1 MTSLDKPTSDTDS
14 TTRTDQ
20 EATDAKAVTEAALFE
35 AFGGV
40 RGMVETVVPGLLFVT
55 IFTINKDLHSSAIA
69 ALAVSLIL
77 VAVRLIRKDTVK
89 HAFSGVF
96 GVAFGVVFAMMTG
109 NAKDF
114 YLPGMLYTLGL
125 ALAYLITT
133 LAGVPLIGLIL
144 GPVFKE
150 NLSWRTRNPGRKKAY
165 AKASYAWGLIL
176 LAKCAILFPLYW
188 WADTTQ
194 FGWVLVALKIPPFL
208 LAVYLTW
215 VFLAKAPPPI
225 DVFAEMEA
233 EEQAE
238 KDRKAAE
245 AAAAPRRA
253 TRSSEERQAV
263 APKPRGG
270 PGTVSHGSGPSPYV
284 RPALSRPSRPG
295 APTAGPPT
303 APREPARPRTAA
315 RRRPPGSP
323 RCSASEPAARG

>member
-1 MTSLDKPTSDTDS
+1 VTSLDKPTDRDLGGV
-14 TTRTDQ
+14 DADADA
-20 EATDAKAVTEAALFE
+20 EAAASKAVTEAALFE

-55 IFTINKDLHSSAIA
+55 IFTINKNLNMSVIA
-69 ALAVSLIL
+69 ALAVSFVL
-77 VAVRLIRKDTVK
+77 VAVRLVMKDTVK

-96 GVAFGVVFAMMTG
+96 GVVFGVVFAKMTG

-125 ALAYLITT
+125 SLAYMITT
-133 LAGVPLIGLIL
+133 LSGVPLIGLIL

-165 AKASYAWGLIL
+165 AKASWAWGLIL

-188 WADTTQ
+188 WADPTQ

-208 LAVYLTW
+208 LAVWLTW

-233 EEQAE
+233 EEKAE
-238 KDRKAAE
+238 EARKAE
-245 AAAAPRRA
+245 AAGEPVTERKGGARHRREA
-253 TRSSEERQAV
+253 
-263 APKPRGG
+263 
-270 PGTVSHGSGPSPYV
+270 
-284 RPALSRPSRPG
+284 
-295 APTAGPPT
+295 
-303 APREPARPRTAA
+303 
-315 RRRPPGSP
+315 
-323 RCSASEPAARG
+323 

>member
-1 MTSLDKPTSDTDS
+1 MTSLDKPTPTQ
-14 TTRTDQ
+14 TTPHDQ
-20 EATDAKAVTEAALFE
+20 QQQESDAKAVTEAALFE

-40 RGMVETVVPGLLFVT
+40 RGMVETVLPGLLFVT
-55 IFTINKDLHSSAIA
+55 IFTINKDLHIAAIA
-69 ALAVSLIL
+69 ALALSLLL

-125 ALAYLITT
+125 AVAYIATT
-133 LAGVPLIGLIL
+133 IAGVPLIGLIL

-165 AKASYAWGLIL
+165 AKASWAWGLIL

-188 WADTTQ
+188 WADTEQ
-194 FGWVLVALKIPPFL
+194 LGWVLVTLKIPPFL

-215 VFLAKAPPPI
+215 VFLAKAPAPI

-233 EEQAE
+233 EERAE
-238 KDRKAAE
+238 KERKAA
-245 AAAAPRRA
+245 
-253 TRSSEERQAV
+253 Q
-263 APKPRGG
+263 
-270 PGTVSHGSGPSPYV
+270 
-284 RPALSRPSRPG
+284 
-295 APTAGPPT
+295 
-303 APREPARPRTAA
+303 REV
-315 RRRPPGSP
+315 
-323 RCSASEPAARG
+323 

>member
-1 MTSLDKPTSDTDS
+1 MTSYDRPT
-14 TTRTDQ
+14 
-20 EATDAKAVTEAALFE
+20 TDAHAHPDSSAGPSSAAPGQGAEDAPDGRQVTEAALFE

-55 IFTINKDLHSSAIA
+55 IFTINKDLHVSAIA
-69 ALAVSLIL
+69 ALAVSLVL
-77 VAVRLIRKDTVK
+77 AAVRLVRKDTVK

-125 ALAYLITT
+125 AVAYIVTT
-133 LAGVPLIGLIL
+133 LAGVPLIGLML

-150 NLSWRTRNPGRKKAY
+150 NLSWRTRNPGRKTAY
-165 AKASYAWGLIL
+165 AKASWAWGLIL

-194 FGWVLVALKIPPFL
+194 LGWILIALKIPPFL

-215 VFLAKAPPPI
+215 IFLAKAPPPI

-233 EEQAE
+233 KEKAEE
-238 KDRKAAE
+238 E
-245 AAAAPRRA
+245 A
-253 TRSSEERQAV
+253 EERRRTERETLDGV
-263 APKPRGG
+263 ADDLGRNLVQEITAEP
-270 PGTVSHGSGPSPYV
+270 
-284 RPALSRPSRPG
+284 PAD
-295 APTAGPPT
+295 
-303 APREPARPRTAA
+303 
-315 RRRPPGSP
+315 RPPGGG
-323 RCSASEPAARG
+323 RHRR

>member
-1 MTSLDKPTSDTDS
+1 MTSLDKPTTEETSADTSAD
-14 TTRTDQ
+14 
-20 EATDAKAVTEAALFE
+20 DARAVTEAALFE

-40 RGMVETVVPGLLFVT
+40 RGMVETVLPGLLFVSIYT
-55 IFTINKDLHSSAIA
+55 VNKNLHMSALA
-69 ALAVSLIL
+69 ALGVAL
-77 VAVRLIRKDTVK
+77 VMVVIRLVRRDTVK

-96 GVAFGVVFAMMTG
+96 GVGFGVVFAMMTG

-125 ALAYLITT
+125 ALAYIVTAM
-133 LAGVPLIGLIL
+133 AGVPLIGLML

-165 AKASYAWGLIL
+165 TKASWAWGLIL

-194 FGWVLVALKIPPFL
+194 LGWVLVALKIPPFL

-233 EEQAE
+233 EERAE
-238 KDRKAAE
+238 EERKAA
-245 AAAAPRRA
+245 AAAGENAG
-253 TRSSEERQAV
+253 E
-263 APKPRGG
+263 
-270 PGTVSHGSGPSPYV
+270 
-284 RPALSRPSRPG
+284 G
-295 APTAGPPT
+295 APAG
-303 APREPARPRTAA
+303 RH
-315 RRRPPGSP
+315 RRQS
-323 RCSASEPAARG
+323 

>member
-1 MTSLDKPTSDTDS
+1 MTSHDRPT
-14 TTRTDQ
+14 
-20 EATDAKAVTEAALFE
+20 TDASADHSSAPPASGAGKDANGRDVTEAALFE

-40 RGMVETVVPGLLFVT
+40 RGMVETVLPGLLFIT
-55 IFTINKDLHSSAIA
+55 IYTINKDLHLSAIA
-69 ALAVSLIL
+69 ALAVSL
-77 VAVRLIRKDTVK
+77 VMAAVRLVRKDTVK

-125 ALAYLITT
+125 ALAYILTT
-133 LAGVPLIGLIL
+133 LAGAPLIGLIL

-165 AKASYAWGLIL
+165 AKASMAWGLIL

-188 WADTTQ
+188 WANTSQ
-194 FGWVLVALKIPPFL
+194 LGWVLIALKIPPFL

-233 EEQAE
+233 KEKAAEQAE
-238 KDRKAAE
+238 K
-245 AAAAPRRA
+245 
-253 TRSSEERQAV
+253 ERTVLSRVADDLSQGVTPEAV
-263 APKPRGG
+263 AEQPAEGPR
-270 PGTVSHGSGPSPYV
+270 H
-284 RPALSRPSRPG
+284 
-295 APTAGPPT
+295 
-303 APREPARPRTAA
+303 
-315 RRRPPGSP
+315 RR
-323 RCSASEPAARG
+323 

>member
-1 MTSLDKPTSDTDS
+1 MTSLDRPTTEETSADTSAD
-14 TTRTDQ
+14 
-20 EATDAKAVTEAALFE
+20 DARAVTEAALFE

-40 RGMVETVVPGLLFVT
+40 RGMVETVLPGLLFVSIYT
-55 IFTINKDLHSSAIA
+55 VNKNLHMSALA
-69 ALAVSLIL
+69 ALGVAL
-77 VAVRLIRKDTVK
+77 VMVVVRLARRDTVK

-96 GVAFGVVFAMMTG
+96 GVGFGVVFAMMTG

-125 ALAYLITT
+125 ALAYIVTAM
-133 LAGVPLIGLIL
+133 AGVPLIGLML

-165 AKASYAWGLIL
+165 TKASWAWGLIL

-194 FGWVLVALKIPPFL
+194 LGWVLVALKIPPFL

-233 EEQAE
+233 EEE
-238 KDRKAAE
+238 RKAA
-245 AAAAPRRA
+245 A
-253 TRSSEERQAV
+253 EEE
-263 APKPRGG
+263 GE
-270 PGTVSHGSGPSPYV
+270 
-284 RPALSRPSRPG
+284 G
-295 APTAGPPT
+295 APAG
-303 APREPARPRTAA
+303 RH
-315 RRRPPGSP
+315 RRQS
-323 RCSASEPAARG
+323 

>member
-1 MTSLDKPTSDTDS
+1 MTSLDKPTTEETSADTSAD
-14 TTRTDQ
+14 
-20 EATDAKAVTEAALFE
+20 DARAVTEAALFE

-40 RGMVETVVPGLLFVT
+40 RGMVETVLPGLLFVSIYT
-55 IFTINKDLHSSAIA
+55 VNKNLHMSALA
-69 ALAVSLIL
+69 ALGVAL
-77 VAVRLIRKDTVK
+77 VMVVVRLARRDTVK

-96 GVAFGVVFAMMTG
+96 GVGFGVVFAMMTG

-125 ALAYLITT
+125 ALAYIVTAM
-133 LAGVPLIGLIL
+133 AGVPLIGLML

-165 AKASYAWGLIL
+165 TKASWAWGLIL

-194 FGWVLVALKIPPFL
+194 LGWVLVALKIPPFL

-233 EEQAE
+233 QERAEEE
-238 KDRKAAE
+238 RKAAAAGEDTGEE
-245 AAAAPRRA
+245 A
-253 TRSSEERQAV
+253 
-263 APKPRGG
+263 
-270 PGTVSHGSGPSPYV
+270 
-284 RPALSRPSRPG
+284 PAGRH
-295 APTAGPPT
+295 
-303 APREPARPRTAA
+303 
-315 RRRPPGSP
+315 RRRS
-323 RCSASEPAARG
+323 

>member
-1 MTSLDKPTSDTDS
+1 MTSLDKPTSE
-14 TTRTDQ
+14 TDQ
-20 EATDAKAVTEAALFE
+20 PHPTDRQSAGGRHAAQQDAASKAVTEAALFE

-40 RGMVETVVPGLLFVT
+40 RGMVETVLPGLLFVT
-55 IFTINKDLHSSAIA
+55 IFTINKDLHISAIA
-69 ALAVSLIL
+69 ALAVSLAL
-77 VAVRLIRKDTVK
+77 VAVRLIRRDTVK

-125 ALAYLITT
+125 AVAYLGTAA
-133 LAGVPLIGLIL
+133 AGVPLIGLIL

-165 AKASYAWGLIL
+165 TKASYAWGLIL
-176 LAKCAILFPLYW
+176 LTKCAILFPLYW

-194 FGWVLVALKIPPFL
+194 FGWVLIALKIPPFL

-233 EEQAE
+233 EEKAAEQAE
-238 KDRKAAE
+238 KDRKAE
-245 AAAAPRRA
+245 QAAAALRNPEA
-253 TRSSEERQAV
+253 
-263 APKPRGG
+263 
-270 PGTVSHGSGPSPYV
+270 
-284 RPALSRPSRPG
+284 
-295 APTAGPPT
+295 
-303 APREPARPRTAA
+303 
-315 RRRPPGSP
+315 
-323 RCSASEPAARG
+323 

>member
-1 MTSLDKPTSDTDS
+1 MTSYDRPT
-14 TTRTDQ
+14 
-20 EATDAKAVTEAALFE
+20 TDADADSRHDGSAPPPTQTGADGAADGRQVTEAALFE

-40 RGMVETVVPGLLFVT
+40 RGMVETVLPGLLFVA
-55 IFTINKDLHSSAIA
+55 IFTVNKDLHVSAIA
-69 ALAVSLIL
+69 ALAVSL
-77 VAVRLIRKDTVK
+77 VMAAVRLIRRDTVK

-125 ALAYLITT
+125 ALAYIITT
-133 LAGVPLIGLIL
+133 LAGAPLIGLIL

-165 AKASYAWGLIL
+165 AKASWAWGLIL

-194 FGWVLVALKIPPFL
+194 LGWVLIALKIPPFL

-233 EEQAE
+233 KEKAEQEAEERRRTEREPLDRVADDLY
-238 KDRKAAE
+238 KDAVAE
-245 AAAAPRRA
+245 AA
-253 TRSSEERQAV
+253 TE
-263 APKPRGG
+263 
-270 PGTVSHGSGPSPYV
+270 
-284 RPALSRPSRPG
+284 
-295 APTAGPPT
+295 
-303 APREPARPRTAA
+303 
-315 RRRPPGSP
+315 RPPGGG
-323 RCSASEPAARG
+323 RHRR

>member
-1 MTSLDKPTSDTDS
+1 MTSLDKPTTEDTSAD
-14 TTRTDQ
+14 
-20 EATDAKAVTEAALFE
+20 DARAVTEAALFE

-40 RGMVETVVPGLLFVT
+40 RGMVETVLPGLLFVSIYT
-55 IFTINKDLHSSAIA
+55 VNKDLHMSAIA
-69 ALAVSLIL
+69 ALAVAL
-77 VAVRLIRKDTVK
+77 VMVVVRLVMKDTVK

-125 ALAYLITT
+125 ALAYIVTA
-133 LAGVPLIGLIL
+133 LAGVPLIGLML

-165 AKASYAWGLIL
+165 TKASWAWGLIL
-176 LAKCAILFPLYW
+176 LGKSAILFPLYW

-194 FGWVLVALKIPPFL
+194 LGWVLVALKIPPFL

-233 EEQAE
+233 EERAE
-238 KDRKAAE
+238 EERKAASAQDGGE
-245 AAAAPRRA
+245 A
-253 TRSSEERQAV
+253 T
-263 APKPRGG
+263 
-270 PGTVSHGSGPSPYV
+270 
-284 RPALSRPSRPG
+284 
-295 APTAGPPT
+295 TAGRHR
-303 APREPARPRTAA
+303 REA
-315 RRRPPGSP
+315 
-323 RCSASEPAARG
+323 